1 MSKIGMSDNN
11 IFGFNILC
19 LSFKNIL
26 KIYVFFLI
34 MFVYAFVCGF
44 VHIIPVP
51 TEAQVSDSL
60 EIEL

>member
-1 MSKIGMSDNN
+1 MPDNN

-26 KIYVFFLI
+26 KIYVFLNYVFL
-34 MFVYAFVCGF
+34 YAFVCGF
-44 VHIIPVP
+44 VHIILVP